1 MTRLR
6 TIVCFATL
14 AVFALGVNAQAGGDA
29 VAFGSNSTTT
39 DQAAVFAAF
48 LAWLPN
54 EEQPNFSA
62 DTAISVSNILGAP
75 PGDLG
80 DVYDAYGD
88 RHGTIEF
95 FLWNRDGT
103 AMWYETS
110 ADSPGVGL
118 DELGYLQPCRTYT
131 VRLAEILS
139 QITGLPEDDNEF
151 TGYGWVIG
159 NFDAIAGTYNVTI
172 FGLGFTQNFE
182 LTPVVGE
189 HGGAGGIKLTKPA
202 PAP

>member
-1 MTRLR
+1 MTKLR
-6 TIVCFATL
+6 SIVCFATL
-14 AVFALGVNAQAGGDA
+14 ALFALGVNAQAGGDA
-29 VAFGSNSTTT
+29 VAFGNDEVTTSQT
-39 DQAAVFAAF
+39 AVFAAF

-80 DVYDAYGD
+80 DIYDAYGD

-103 AMWYETS
+103 PMWYETS
-110 ADSPGVGL
+110 ADSPGSGL

-139 QITGLPEDDNEF
+139 KITGLPEVDNESSLR
-151 TGYGWVIG
+151 
-159 NFDAIAGTYNVTI
+159 VT
-172 FGLGFTQNFE
+172 
-182 LTPVVGE
+182 VGSSVTSMLSLE
-189 HGGAGGIKLTKPA
+189 PIT
-202 PAP
+202 

>member
-1 MTRLR
+1 MTKLR
-6 TIVCFATL
+6 SIVCFSTL
-14 AVFALGVNAQAGGDA
+14 AILALGVNAQAGGDA
-29 VAFGSNSTTT
+29 VAFGNLESTTS
-39 DQAAVFAAF
+39 QSAVFAAF

-103 AMWYETS
+103 PMWYETS
-110 ADSPGVGL
+110 ADSPGSGL

-139 QITGLPEDDNEF
+139 KITGLPEVDNEF

-182 LTPVVGE
+182 LTPVVGDAGRP
-189 HGGAGGIKLTKPA
+189 GGLQLNA
-202 PAP
+202 PPEL